1 MFRLEFP
8 SFLVFFFSKFGCP
21 YSIFLFILLILLFLF
36 VSYLAFTLFSS
47 FKWLN
52 VFKAYTSGWF
62 SGNDESIISKERKK
76 SKLSD
81 LKNDRWVHS
90 YSGLSRKIRLK
101 PLSRLK
107 EVFIFCYLPIHSKSA
122 FLYNA
127 FLRNSKVHHTD
138 NECTYVILNFTPKKN
153 WKLVEL

>member
-1 MFRLEFP
+1 M
-8 SFLVFFFSKFGCP
+8 
-21 YSIFLFILLILLFLF
+21 LILLFLF

-90 YSGLSRKIRLK
+90 SSGLSRENKTETFVKAQR
-101 PLSRLK
+101 S
-107 EVFIFCYLPIHSKSA
+107 FYLLLPNTVHSKSA

-153 WKLVEL
+153 